1 MRILLAGTRNEQLKK
16 MKRALERA
24 HCSAECVHDRE
35 AALDLC
41 MDDCYDCI
49 ALETAPFC
57 ENPLEWIGGLR
68 DAGVTTPLL
77 LLAARGERRL
87 GVAAL
92 SAGADDF
99 ILPPLSMA
107 EFVAR
112 ARALARRNGGFA
124 TQALTWGDVTL
135 DTQAFELRTA
145 AGRVHLGNRE
155 YQIIELLM
163 RGRGRRITA
172 EEIARRVWGEENAGS
187 ELIWVHISALRGK
200 LTQIEAR
207 AKIRTYRGQGYA
219 LEV

>member
-1 MRILLAGTRNEQLKK
+1 M
-16 MKRALERA
+16 
-24 HCSAECVHDRE
+24 
-35 AALDLC
+35 
-41 MDDCYDCI
+41 
-49 ALETAPFC
+49 
-57 ENPLEWIGGLR
+57 
-68 DAGVTTPLL
+68 TTPLL

-92 SAGADDF
+92 NAGADDF

-112 ARALARRNGGFA
+112 ARAARRSGGFA
-124 TQALTWGDVTL
+124 AQALTWGDVTL

-155 YQIIELLM
+155 YQIVELLM
-163 RGRGRRITA
+163 RGRGQRITA

-200 LTQIEAR
+200 LAQIDAQ

>member
-1 MRILLAGTRNEQLKK
+1 M
-16 MKRALERA
+16 
-24 HCSAECVHDRE
+24 
-35 AALDLC
+35 
-41 MDDCYDCI
+41 
-49 ALETAPFC
+49 
-57 ENPLEWIGGLR
+57 
-68 DAGVTTPLL
+68 TTPLL

-92 SAGADDF
+92 NAGADDF

-107 EFVAR
+107 ECVAR
-112 ARALARRNGGFA
+112 ARAARRSGGFA
-124 TQALTWGDVTL
+124 AQALTGGDVTL

-155 YQIIELLM
+155 YQIVELLM
-163 RGRGRRITA
+163 RGRGQRITA

-200 LTQIEAR
+200 LAQIDAQ

>member
-49 ALETAPFC
+49 ALEAAPFC
-57 ENPLEWIGGLR
+57 ENPPEWIGGLR

-92 SAGADDF
+92 NAGADDF

-124 TQALTWGDVTL
+124 AQALTWGDVTL

-145 AGRVHLGNRE
+145 AGKSFPRHSPSGD
-155 YQIIELLM
+155 QF
-163 RGRGRRITA
+163 
-172 EEIARRVWGEENAGS
+172 
-187 ELIWVHISALRGK
+187 
-200 LTQIEAR
+200 
-207 AKIRTYRGQGYA
+207 RTYRSLHRRTARSQGSWSNPRWGKCRRSHSDSTAHRRRRSSLSAPYRGDPHSSGN
-219 LEV
+219 LLR

>member
-49 ALETAPFC
+49 ALEAAPFC
-57 ENPLEWIGGLR
+57 ENPPEWIGGLR

-92 SAGADDF
+92 NAGADDF

-124 TQALTWGDVTL
+124 AQALTWGDVTL

-145 AGRVHLGNRE
+145 VGRVHLGNRE

-200 LTQIEAR
+200 LAQIEAQ
-207 AKIRTYRGQGYA
+207 AKILTYRGQGYA